1 MDEITPRDL
10 RPRVYS
16 HGQFEGQRLT
26 EEMRRQMAR
35 QANTMNMAWIF
46 VAVVLGLIAI
56 CAAGSYGFSKAE
68 AAYQI
73 ERRV

>member
-10 RPRVYS
+10 RPRVYQ
-16 HGQFEGQRLT
+16 HGQFEGERLT
-26 EEMRRQMAR
+26 AEMRRQMAA
-35 QANTMNMAWIF
+35 QAATLNMAWIV
-46 VAVVLGLIAI
+46 VAVVLGIIAI
-56 CAAGSYGFSKAE
+56 CAAGSFGFSRAE

>member
-1 MDEITPRDL
+1 MDEHHPRDL

-46 VAVVLGLIAI
+46 TAAMLAIGAVAFAATKAWADAPFVGVV
-56 CAAGSYGFSKAE
+56 
-68 AAYQI
+68 
-73 ERRV
+73 